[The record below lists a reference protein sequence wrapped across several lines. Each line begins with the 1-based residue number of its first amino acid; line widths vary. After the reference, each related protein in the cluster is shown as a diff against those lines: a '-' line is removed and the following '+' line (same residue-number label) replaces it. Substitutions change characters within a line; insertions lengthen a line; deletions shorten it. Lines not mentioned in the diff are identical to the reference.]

1 MSLSSVQWSICSNPR
16 TKQSVEES
24 EHSKLLKPR
33 RHDTTNDQLTE
44 QQINTFRETRPLHE
58 FIESKVDLYLQ
69 ENPLNLMFIKREKG
83 RLPYSVFKPHA
94 QESTFLESIFEGRQA
109 TAFFQYPAYVKIER
123 KCDRIRKYKREE
135 VETLF
140 MAFKIADNTHIYNAV
155 VNSCKCAGWNMLE
168 NSDLFNLQWTGYVMP
183 IDIKDLNRY

>member
-16 TKQSVEES
+16 TKQSIEES

-33 RHDTTNDQLTE
+33 RHDGTNDQLTE
-44 QQINTFRETRPLHE
+44 QQIDTFRETRPLHE

-109 TAFFQYPAYVKIER
+109 TAFFQYPAYVKI
-123 KCDRIRKYKREE
+123 
-135 VETLF
+135 
-140 MAFKIADNTHIYNAV
+140 
-155 VNSCKCAGWNMLE
+155 
-168 NSDLFNLQWTGYVMP
+168 
-183 IDIKDLNRY
+183 